1 MTIKYIGRVTRKC
14 EMCNGYSN
22 YMYLDDNKMVK
33 GLFPEV
39 NWKDLHI
46 CEKCA
51 KREVGN
57 KAWKKIKRNL
67 K

>member
-1 MTIKYIGRVTRKC
+1 
-14 EMCNGYSN
+14 
-22 YMYLDDNKMVK
+22 MYLDDNKMVK

-51 KREVGN
+51 QRETGN
-57 KAWKKIKRNL
+57 KVWKKIKRNL

>member
-1 MTIKYIGRVTRKC
+1 
-14 EMCNGYSN
+14 MCNSYSN

-51 KREVGN
+51 QREAGN
-57 KAWKKIKRNL
+57 KAWKNIKRNL